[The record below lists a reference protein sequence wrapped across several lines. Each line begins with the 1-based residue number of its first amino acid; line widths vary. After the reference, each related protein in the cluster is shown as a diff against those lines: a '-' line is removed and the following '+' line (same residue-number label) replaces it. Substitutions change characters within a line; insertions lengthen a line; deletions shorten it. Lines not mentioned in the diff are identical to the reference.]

1 MTMADLTR
9 WEPMREA
16 MTLRDA
22 VNRLFEESF
31 VRPFGGWSQTMGNGG
46 AFALAVD
53 MYETGDDVTV
63 KASLP
68 GVKPEDV
75 DITVTGN
82 VLEIRGETK
91 QESDETKGDYHYRE
105 RRYGSFQRSL
115 TLPVDIQPDQVEA
128 TFEDGVL
135 TLKMPK
141 AEQAKARQIKI
152 QPKHITDQS

>member
-1 MTMADLTR
+1 MAELTR

-31 VRPFGGWSQTMGNGG
+31 VRPFGAWPQTAANGG
-46 AFALAVD
+46 ALALAVD
-53 MYETGDDVTV
+53 MVETGDDVIV

-82 VLEIRGETK
+82 VLEIRGETR
-91 QESDETKGDYHYRE
+91 QETDETKGDYHYRE

-115 TLPVDIQPDQVEA
+115 TLPVDIQTGRVEA

-141 AEQAKARQIKI
+141 AEQARARQIKI
-152 QPKHITDQS
+152 QPKQTSDNS

>member
-1 MTMADLTR
+1 MADLTR

-31 VRPFGGWSQTMGNGG
+31 VRPFGAWPQTAGNGG
-46 AFALAVD
+46 AVALAVD
-53 MYETGDDVTV
+53 MYETGDDVVV

-68 GVKPEDV
+68 GVNLEDV

-82 VLEIRGETK
+82 VLEIRGESK
-91 QESDETKGDYHYRE
+91 QETTDTKGDYHYHE

-115 TLPVDIQPDQVEA
+115 TLPVDIQSDQVEA
-128 TFEDGVL
+128 TFENGVL

-152 QPKHITDQS
+152 QPKRTSDNS

>member
-1 MTMADLTR
+1 MANLSR

-16 MTLRDA
+16 LTLRDA

-31 VRPFGGWSQTMGNGG
+31 VRPFGGWPLSTRDG
-46 AFALAVD
+46 AANVLAVD
-53 MYETGDDVTV
+53 MFETNDDVTV
-63 KASLP
+63 KASMP

-91 QESDETKGDYHYRE
+91 QETEETRGDYHYRE
-105 RRYGSFQRSL
+105 RSYGTFQRSL
-115 TLPVDIQPDQVEA
+115 TLPVDVKSDQVEA

-135 TLKMPK
+135 TLRMPK

-152 QPKHITDQS
+152 QTRAQE